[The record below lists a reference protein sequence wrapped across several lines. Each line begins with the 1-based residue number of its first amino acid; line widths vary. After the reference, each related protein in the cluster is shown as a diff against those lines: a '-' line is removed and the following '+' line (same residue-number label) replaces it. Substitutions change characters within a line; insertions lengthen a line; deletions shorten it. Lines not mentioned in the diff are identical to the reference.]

1 MSDTYWMLMGEG
13 LVADL
18 IIVSFFFF
26 SLLLRS
32 RVLHTF
38 CNLGRTDYQLQDV
51 VLLGL
56 GLMVG
61 DSSAALQAQAT

>member
-1 MSDTYWMLMGEG
+1 MGEG
-13 LVADL
+13 LAADL
-18 IIVSFFFF
+18 IFVSFFFF
-26 SLLLRS
+26 FSVLLRS

-38 CNLGRTDYQLQDV
+38 CNLGCTDYQVQDV

-61 DSSAALQAQAT
+61 DSSATLQAQAT